1 MICLAF
7 TDFTLNSFDA
17 FVAGGDAAATEL
29 RTVNGRDLNE
39 GGIEVEVGGNNIED
53 DSDLGL
59 VEKKGFE
66 SGVEAKAIE
75 MASF

>member
-1 MICLAF
+1 M
-7 TDFTLNSFDA
+7 
-17 FVAGGDAAATEL
+17 
-29 RTVNGRDLNE
+29 
-39 GGIEVEVGGNNIED
+39 EVGGNNIED
-53 DSDLGL
+53 DSGLGL